1 MSTPLADP
9 VESRGQR
16 LLRRL
21 VGFSFLTNFS
31 LAVSNVTL
39 GLAAL
44 ALPAALR
51 RPPNSRGDLR
61 RDLAHFAPILW
72 PLGFYA
78 LWMLVSMVASYDP
91 RESTRGLG
99 ELFNLVALPLA
110 LFAIRGERQVRR
122 WVDALV
128 AVGALM
134 ALLGLAQYLSG
145 YGDLDKR
152 IRGPYSH
159 YMTFAGFLLLCD
171 LLVIAD
177 LLINPA
183 ARRGRGGRVWTA
195 WRWWALALITA
206 GILGSYTRG
215 AWLALAISLAVIF
228 IFHSPKLLWLAPPVI
243 GLFFLVAPQPLRER
257 ALSIADLRD
266 GSNYDRLCMA
276 EAGVAMIAER
286 PIFGQGPEM
295 VERRYDLYRH
305 PTAPRYWV
313 PHLHNSFLHL
323 TAERGLPALAALFA
337 MMWASVRLGI
347 RNGRRAGPT
356 RRSGASPS
364 RAALYHGAVYA
375 LFAFNLAGLFENNWG
390 DTEVQRSV
398 LLLLALPFCLSN
410 EPDRAALAPDGESLA
425 ERPEHG

>member
-1 MSTPLADP
+1 MSAPPADSS
-9 VESRGQR
+9 ETRIQR

-31 LAVSNVTL
+31 LAISNVAL
-39 GLAAL
+39 GLAVL
-44 ALPAALR
+44 SLPSAER
-51 RPPNSRGDLR
+51 R
-61 RDLAHFAPILW
+61 RDFRADLSRFAPILW

-78 LWMLVSMVASYDP
+78 LWLLVAMVASYDP
-91 RESTRGLG
+91 SESTRAMG
-99 ELFNLVALPLA
+99 ELFNLCALPLA
-110 LFAIRGERQVRR
+110 LFAIRGEKQVRR
-122 WVDALV
+122 LVDALV
-128 AVGALM
+128 AVGAVL
-134 ALLGLAQYLSG
+134 ALFGLAQYLLG

-177 LLINPA
+177 LLIDPA
-183 ARRGRGGRVWTA
+183 ARVGRGGKIWNA
-195 WRWWALALITA
+195 WRWWALAAITA

-228 IFHSPKLLWLAPPVI
+228 VFHSPRLLWLGPPVI
-243 GLFFLVAPQPLRER
+243 ALFVLLAPMPLLER
-257 ALSIADLRD
+257 AMSIADLRD

-276 EAGVAMIAER
+276 EAGVSMIAER

-305 PTAPRYWV
+305 PTAPRYSV

-323 TAERGLPALAALFA
+323 TAERGLPALGAYLALMFT
-337 MMWASVRLGI
+337 SVRLGI
-347 RNGRRAGPT
+347 RRGRRAGKK
-356 RRSGASPS
+356 RLLGASPS

-398 LLLLALPFCLSN
+398 LFLLALPFCLES
-410 EPDRAALAPDGESLA
+410 EPAESTPSAPEA
-425 ERPEHG
+425 ENPF